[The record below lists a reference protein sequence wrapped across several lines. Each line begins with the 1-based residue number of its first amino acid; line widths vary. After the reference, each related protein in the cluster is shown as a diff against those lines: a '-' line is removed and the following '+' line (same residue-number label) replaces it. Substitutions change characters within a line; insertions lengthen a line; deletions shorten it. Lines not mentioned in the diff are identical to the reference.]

1 MSAGSQGKDSVN
13 ERIPYDDPDLLDQL
27 NKAVG
32 GCCVFTLR
40 YPFYL
45 RLPLVNCVSDAVDET
60 GMLWSFATNARVYP
74 IP

>member
-1 MSAGSQGKDSVN
+1 MSGGSQDKQSVN

-40 YPFYL
+40 YLFSSQL
-45 RLPLVNCVSDAVDET
+45 LPVCWFETVPSNPVDKT
-60 GMLWSFATNARVYP
+60 V
-74 IP
+74 